1 MRRAGAIEEFTCC
14 QLKKQSLDKLVINE
28 RDSGRFRDGPLENL
42 LWGGGVGRSTK
53 KIFAQGKIKRK
64 KFHARQLTLKNIH
77 AMA

>member
-1 MRRAGAIEEFTCC
+1 MRRAGAIEELTCC

-42 LWGGGVGRSTK
+42 LGGSGAKYK
-53 KIFAQGKIKRK
+53 KIFAQRKIKRK